1 VEEAVNY
8 DIPSGDTVI
17 YGVNKIRSSRVEIPT
32 RRAVTAAAKA
42 AK

>member
-1 VEEAVNY
+1 METLVGERLGE
-8 DIPSGDTVI
+8 G
-17 YGVNKIRSSRVEIPT
+17 VEIPT